1 MAVIKINKI
10 RTYSF
15 IGCMNEEKKIGSEYE
30 TNIEINFMCCFK
42 ELNDDLRE
50 TVDYVAVSSVVSD
63 EMKTTCN
70 LLETVV
76 YKIGNKLL
84 KINDKV
90 RSVTVEI
97 KKINPPIV
105 GNAQFVSVRNEFKR

>member
-1 MAVIKINKI
+1 MAVIRINKI

-30 TNIEINFMCCFK
+30 TNIEINFMSSFK
-42 ELNDDLRE
+42 ELNDDLKE

-97 KKINPPIV
+97 KKINPPII
-105 GNAQFVSVRNEFKR
+105 GNAQFVSVKNEFKR

>member
-1 MAVIKINKI
+1 
-10 RTYSF
+10 
-15 IGCMNEEKKIGSEYE
+15 MNEEKKIGSEYE
-30 TNIEINFMCCFK
+30 TNIKINFLCGFK
-42 ELNDDLRE
+42 ELNDNLRE
-50 TVDYVAVSSVVSD
+50 TVDYVAVSCIVND

-84 KINDKV
+84 KINDKI

-97 KKINPPIV
+97 KKLNPPIV
-105 GNAQFVSVRNEFKR
+105 GNAQFVSVKKEFKR

>member
-1 MAVIKINKI
+1 MAVIKINNI

-15 IGCMNEEKKIGSEYE
+15 IGCMAEEKKIGSEYE
-30 TNIEINFMCCFK
+30 TNVEINFNCRFNK
-42 ELNDDLRE
+42 LNDNLKE
-50 TVDYVAVSSVVSD
+50 TIDYVAVSNVVNN
-63 EMKTTCN
+63 EMKKTCN

-84 KINDKV
+84 KSDGKI

-105 GNAQFVSVRNEFKR
+105 GNALFVSVKDKYKR

>member
-1 MAVIKINKI
+1 MTVIKINKI

-15 IGCMNEEKKIGSEYE
+15 IGCMNEEKIIGSEYE
-30 TNIEINFMCCFK
+30 TNIEISFMCNFK
-42 ELNDDLRE
+42 ELNDELRE
-50 TVDYVAVSSVVSD
+50 TVDYVAVSGIVSD
-63 EMKTTCN
+63 EMKTKCN

-84 KINDKV
+84 KTNDKV

-97 KKINPPIV
+97 KKLNPPIV
-105 GNAQFVSVRNEFKR
+105 GNAKFVSVRNEFER

>member
-1 MAVIKINKI
+1 
-10 RTYSF
+10 
-15 IGCMNEEKKIGSEYE
+15 MNEEKKIGSEYE
-30 TNIEINFMCCFK
+30 TNIEINFLCSFK
-42 ELNDDLRE
+42 ELNDNLRE
-50 TVDYVAVSSVVSD
+50 TVDYVAISTVVSN

-76 YKIGNKLL
+76 YKIGDKLL
-84 KINDKV
+84 KIDDKV

-105 GNAQFVSVRNEFKR
+105 GNAQFVSVKNEFKR